1 MQEVD
6 PFQSRLDE
14 KAWLPT
20 FLLKNSSVTVQNSS
34 PQSQQL
40 NHSSSTVFDSSQ
52 SHALLNSDIHDLL
65 ISKALRLSTVSFLQC
80 KELKAVV
87 SEDLATNKTYYPSCS
102 MTWHGSLN
110 LYHLHWPIRTAKE
123 ARWAL
128 SPVTNWFVGFTA
140 RQDCFGNGKVR
151 TVPFLVSLWSKF
163 TGSWKKNWDL
173 KAG

>member
-52 SHALLNSDIHDLL
+52 SHALLNSDIHDWL

-110 LYHLHWPIRTAKE
+110 FIIFTGPYAPPKKHGEHSVLWPIG
-123 ARWAL
+123 L
-128 SPVTNWFVGFTA
+128 
-140 RQDCFGNGKVR
+140 
-151 TVPFLVSLWSKF
+151 LVSQSDKIALAMAKSAQSHF
-163 TGSWKKNWDL
+163 
-173 KAG
+173 